1 MPRLKDCQI
10 IPNEFGERRSRID
23 GKAEAQLEP
32 KVPTMSATLLGPNE
46 NEVQKMKAFGI
57 VKDD

>member
-23 GKAEAQLEP
+23 GEAEPQLP
-32 KVPTMSATLLGPNE
+32 NLLEPNE
-46 NEVQKMKAFGI
+46 NEVQKMKAFGL